1 MTATNQNFTMFA
13 GDTKNIIVT
22 IDNATDLLGA
32 TFKWGVRKKEYSTT
46 NDLLKESPEIVTDKN
61 TITIKLKPPDTAN
74 LLGSYYH
81 ECEVTDQQKN
91 VSTVFTGLMTI
102 KISGV

>member
-1 MTATNQNFTMFA
+1 MTMINQNFTLYA
-13 GDTKNIIVT
+13 GNTKNIIIPVT
-22 IDNATDLLGA
+22 GIEDLMGA
-32 TFKWGVRKKEYSTT
+32 TIKWGVRKKEYSTT
-46 NDLLKESPEIVTDKN
+46 NDLLKESPDIVTDKN

-81 ECEVTDQQKN
+81 ECEVVDQQKN

-102 KISGV
+102 NRSGV